1 MNDANRPPWLDAD
14 ALPGRPA
21 GARLQA
27 LLDRPGI
34 VSVPGAHDV
43 LSGPSPNAPVAR
55 RCTCPGRPSAHCTH
69 TDAAAVSLDGAIE
82 RARLYQKAGADIIF
96 PEALTSDEDFRR
108 TRRFHRRTLGELLRA
123 THGQ

>member
-34 VSVPGAHDV
+34 VSVPGRTTCFRDA
-43 LSGPSPNAPVAR
+43 SPNAPVAR
-55 RCTCPGRPSAHCTH
+55 RCTCPGRPSVHCTH
-69 TDAAAVSLDGAIE
+69 AEAAAVSLDDAIE
-82 RARLYQKAGADIIF
+82 CARLYQKAGADIIF
-96 PEALTSDEDFRR
+96 PEALTSDDDFHR